1 MSVIKDEEI
10 VGYFIG
16 EECVCRNCVTDDET
30 EKEVTQSNLITDK
43 NIGNGARFFCDRCGK
58 EIC

>member
-10 VGYFIG
+10 LGYFIG
-16 EECVCRNCVTDDET
+16 EECVCRECVTDDEET
-30 EKEVTQSNLITDK
+30 KEVTQSNLITDTD
-43 NIGNGARFFCDRCGK
+43 IGNENRYFCDRCKK